1 MNEAELAAIYLGA
14 VECSML
20 ADIGLIEVADRS
32 SDAAL
37 RADRIFP
44 HIAGALEPLPLL
56 IRLRHSQIEYDHR
69 QTQRHRF

>member
-1 MNEAELAAIYLGA
+1 
-14 VECSML
+14 ML

-37 RADRIFP
+37 RADRIFRTS
-44 HIAGALEPLPLL
+44 ACALEPLTTFL